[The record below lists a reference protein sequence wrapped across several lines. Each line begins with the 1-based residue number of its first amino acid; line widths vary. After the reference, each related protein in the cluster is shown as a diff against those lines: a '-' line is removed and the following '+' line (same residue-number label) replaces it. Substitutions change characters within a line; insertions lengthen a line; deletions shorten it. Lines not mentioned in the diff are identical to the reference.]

1 MNDTAVFSPVNDMAG
16 FPKPRLRRR
25 RILERPRL
33 IRALDRSRA
42 QVRML
47 VAGAGYGKTTLAEQ
61 WAAQTPRVAWVR
73 AKRSSADVAVLAR
86 QVAAAA
92 AEILPGSDHRLCE
105 RLNAT
110 ADPADELDVL
120 VDLLSQDMAAW
131 PDDAWIIIDDYH
143 LLKESATAEAFV
155 ERIVQQSPV
164 RLLIATRDRPTWVST
179 RAVLYGDVLEVG
191 QAFSQ

>member
-1 MNDTAVFSPVNDMAG
+1 
-16 FPKPRLRRR
+16 
-25 RILERPRL
+25 
-33 IRALDRSRA
+33 
-42 QVRML
+42 ML

-61 WAAQTPRVAWVR
+61 WAAQKPQVAWVR

-120 VDLLSQDMAAW
+120 VDLLSQDLAAW
-131 PDDAWIIIDDYH
+131 PEDAWIIDRRLPPPQGVGD
-143 LLKESATAEAFV
+143 
-155 ERIVQQSPV
+155 RGGV
-164 RLLIATRDRPTWVST
+164 RRGDRP
-179 RAVLYGDVLEVG
+179 AVAGAGPDRD
-191 QAFSQ
+191 A